1 MFCTITLQLFIVVTK
16 VHRAHPSFLYLTDLD
31 GLVPE
36 ENKINSFISI
46 SAYVSENNFSS
57 LLNYVLKLRQLL
69 VVSKSTV

>member
-36 ENKINSFISI
+36 ENKINNFYFHI
-46 SAYVSENNFSS
+46 SAYVFENSLSS

-69 VVSKSTV
+69 VISKTV